1 MHKAKFSTILYYVNP
16 RGNLVFV
23 SLFCVALRLH
33 GQEPAATVPGADT
46 TTETIIFV
54 RHGEK
59 PTAEYGQLNC
69 QGLNRALA
77 LPKVLIK
84 NYGRADFIFAPDPAK
99 KISKNGVDYSYTRA
113 LATIE
118 PTAIELGLPVE
129 TKFGYKEVDLLKKEL
144 LAPPY
149 ERSLLFI
156 AWEHLKLQQLVK
168 NLVATLGNDPAVVP
182 PWSKDDFD
190 SIYVVRIWSVGSK
203 RSITFQHDYEH
214 LNGLSTDCP
223 DWKTN

>member
-1 MHKAKFSTILYYVNP
+1 
-16 RGNLVFV
+16 
-23 SLFCVALRLH
+23 
-33 GQEPAATVPGADT
+33 VPGADT
-46 TTETIIFV
+46 TTETIIFL

-77 LPKVLIK
+77 LPKVLIE

-129 TKFGYKEVDLLKKEL
+129 TKFGYKEVDLLEKEL
-144 LAPPY
+144 LAPRY

-168 NLVATLGNDPAVVP
+168 SLVAALGNDPAVVP
-182 PWSKDDFD
+182 PWSNDDFD
-190 SIYVVRIWSVGSK
+190 SIYVVRIWTVGSK

-214 LNGLSTDCP
+214 LDGLSTDCP

>member
-1 MHKAKFSTILYYVNP
+1 VNP
-16 RGNLVFV
+16 RCNLVFV
-23 SLFCVALRLH
+23 SLLCGVLRLH
-33 GQEPAATVPGADT
+33 GQVPPATVPSADT
-46 TTETIIFV
+46 ATETIVFV

-69 QGLNRALA
+69 RGLNRALA

-129 TKFGYKEVDLLKKEL
+129 TKFGYKQIGLLEKEL
-144 LAPPY
+144 LGPRY
-149 ERSLLFI
+149 KRSLLFI
-156 AWEHLKLQQLVK
+156 AWEHVKLQQLVK
-168 NLVATLGNDPAVVP
+168 NLVAAFGNDPAVIP
-182 PWSKDDFD
+182 AWGNDDFD
-190 SIYVVRIWSVGSK
+190 SIYVVRISTVGSK
-203 RSITFQHDYEH
+203 RRITFQHDYEH
-214 LNGLSTDCP
+214 LDGLSTECP
-223 DWKTN
+223 DRK